1 MKHLAKTVAQEL
13 AGLRDVSEVEVSESG
28 ESITV
33 KGLAKTAQGDRR
45 FYFNM
50 PPPISPLAAVG
61 RVRQLCKT
69 GG

>member
-1 MKHLAKTVAQEL
+1 MQELANAVAQEL
-13 AGLRDVSEVEVSESG
+13 QTLRDVSEVEVLEQG

-33 KGLAKTAQGDRR
+33 KGLAKTAQGERR

-50 PPPISPLAAVG
+50 PPPVSPLAAVG
-61 RVRQLCKT
+61 RVRMLCKT